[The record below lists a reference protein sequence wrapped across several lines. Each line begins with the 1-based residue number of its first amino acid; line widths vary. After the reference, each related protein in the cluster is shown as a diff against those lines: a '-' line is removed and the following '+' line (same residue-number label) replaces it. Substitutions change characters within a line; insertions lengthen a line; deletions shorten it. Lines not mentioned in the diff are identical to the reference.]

1 MHKQEIIKRM
11 IEKVKKKGIKNNEK
25 HNVPNEEWS
34 NTDFLA
40 YIVLLD
46 VHKDEMLSKDV
57 KVEGNYY

>member
-1 MHKQEIIKRM
+1 M